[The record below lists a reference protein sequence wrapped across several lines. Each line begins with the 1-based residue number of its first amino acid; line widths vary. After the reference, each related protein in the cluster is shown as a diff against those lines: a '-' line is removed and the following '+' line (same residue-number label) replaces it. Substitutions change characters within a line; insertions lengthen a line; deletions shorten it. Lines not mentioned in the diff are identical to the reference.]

1 MKMKNNQNI
10 IKLKIKFYKKT
21 QKHYQNKIINYERK
35 FLQEYKKVNAN
46 KVK

>member
-1 MKMKNNQNI
+1 MENKVPQEYTKD
-10 IKLKIKFYKKT
+10 YK
-21 QKHYQNKIINYERK
+21 NKIINYERK